1 MSRVIGID
9 FGTTN
14 SCVAYLDQG
23 KPRVVL
29 DKERYKIVPSCVYV
43 YKKNDNVRL
52 MVGRAAKSK
61 YVENPFCTIHSIKR
75 FLGKSFDSEDVRMA
89 QDRYFYIIEKDEK
102 AQSHEFDIMI
112 RINEYDISTS
122 PVDVAVYIFKY
133 LKQMTEAYLR
143 EPMEDVVIT
152 MPNTFKTRY
161 TTAIKAVAEKVGFN
175 VVGLLDETMATAF
188 AFGYL
193 NKGEHTIA
201 VYDLGGG
208 TLDFSVMRR
217 VKGGYEDLAS
227 LGDGWL
233 GGDDFDHAITEYL
246 LKEFKSSTR
255 NRRFADGNVY
265 KDGITITD
273 KDILRAIK
281 TEAEK
286 AKIALSDSTHT
297 LIHVSNVIPEIDPEM
312 HMDIKLSRD
321 VLEYIE
327 TDLIERT
334 ITIALDAI
342 ENARTLAPNLKLDAL
357 LLVGGQARMPKIKQ
371 RLREVFGDIIYD
383 QILPEE
389 AVAIGAAIYGNV
401 LQAAKKPGG

>member
-1 MSRVIGID
+1 MGKVIGID

-29 DKERYKIVPSCVYV
+29 DKERYKIVPSCVYI

-61 YVENPFCTIHSIKR
+61 YVENPFCTIHSVKR
-75 FLGKSFDSEDVRMA
+75 FLGKSYDSEDVRAA
-89 QDRYFYIIEKDEK
+89 QERYFYILEKDEK
-102 AQSHEFDIMI
+102 AQSHEFDILI
-112 RINEYDISTS
+112 RIHEYDISTT
-122 PVDVAVYIFKY
+122 PVEIAVYIFRY
-133 LKQMTEAYLR
+133 LKQMAEAYLR

-161 TTAIKAVAEKVGFN
+161 TAAIKLVAEKVGFN
-175 VVGLLDETMATAF
+175 VIGLLDETMATAF

-208 TLDFSVMRR
+208 TIDFSVLRR
-217 VKGGYEDLAS
+217 VKGGYEELGS

-233 GGDDFDHAITEYL
+233 GGDDFDFAITEHL
-246 LKEFKSSTR
+246 LREFKASTR
-255 NRRFADGNVY
+255 NRRFADGKVY

-281 TEAEK
+281 SEAEK
-286 AKIALSDSTHT
+286 AKIALSDTTHT
-297 LIHVSNVIPEIDPEM
+297 LIHVSNVIPEIDPEV

-321 VLEYIE
+321 VPEYIV
-327 TDLIERT
+327 TDLVEKT
-334 ITIALDAI
+334 ISISLDTI
-342 ENARTLAPNLKLDAL
+342 ENARTLAPGQKIDAL
-357 LLVGGQARMPKIKQ
+357 LLVGGQARMPKVKQ

-401 LQAAKKPGG
+401 LLAAKK